1 MIKHILKIIWT
12 QRKNNT
18 WIFLELAVV
27 ICALWWMA
35 DQLYVDLRTYHS
47 PLGYDITNTWR
58 FKLSK
63 LNPRS
68 PNFVKEEEYVSNQT
82 EDLLTLMSHIR
93 QHPSVEEVCVTY
105 YSCPYSHGNSWSSLV
120 PLDGD
125 TTIASER
132 SFQVRNVSI
141 EYFDVF
147 RIKDKNGN
155 PITPQI
161 EGIHNPIII
170 SKDMESAFYHGEQAK
185 GRKVAYNTSEEA
197 ITIAAVSAPIRLDD
211 YSRSDPCF
219 FNCATGSG
227 FVDLVT
233 GFGAESAELC
243 VRMKQYATLDDMNK
257 LLAEMGERLTVNN
270 LYVYGVRAIEDF
282 RSELLNDRESDRNK
296 QLSLILFLLVNVF
309 FGIVGTFWLRTQ
321 YRQAELGLR
330 IAVGASRVSLKK
342 YLFIEGLCLLI
353 LTLPLVTLFIANMVY
368 MDKLDSYR
376 IAFSFVRFFITI
388 GGTYLLMAGMI
399 CLGIWFPIRKVNKIA
414 PAEALHYE

>member
-12 QRKNNT
+12 QRKNNA
-18 WIFLELAVV
+18 WIFLELVVV

-35 DQLYVDLRTYHS
+35 DKLYVDLRTYYS

-68 PNFVKEEEYVSNQT
+68 PNFVKEEEYTSNQT

-105 YSCPYSHGNSWSSLV
+105 YSCPYSYGDMSRGIK
-120 PLDGD
+120 PIDGD

-132 SFQVRNVSI
+132 SFQMRRVSI

-161 EGIHNPIII
+161 DGIHNPIII
-170 SKDMESAFYHGEQAK
+170 SEDMEELFYHGEQAK
-185 GRKVAYNTSEEA
+185 GRKVNYSEAEEA
-197 ITIAAVSAPIRLDD
+197 ITIAAVSTPIRMDD
-211 YSRSDPCF
+211 YSRSEPCF

-227 FVDLVT
+227 FVDLVN
-233 GFGAESAELC
+233 GFGADNAELC
-243 VRMKQYATLDDMNK
+243 VRMKQHATLEDMNQ

-270 LYVYGVRAIEDF
+270 LYVFGVRAIEDF
-282 RSELLNDRESDRNK
+282 KNERLNSRESDRNK
-296 QLSLILFLLVNVF
+296 QLSLMLFLLINVF

-330 IAVGASRVSLKK
+330 IAVGSSRLSLKK

-353 LTLPLVTLFIANMVY
+353 LTLPLVALFIANMAY

-376 IAFSFVRFFITI
+376 IAFSFVRFLITI
-388 GGTYLLMAGMI
+388 GGTYLLMAVMI
-399 CLGIWFPIRKVNKIA
+399 CLGIWFPVRKVNKIA

>member
-18 WIFLELAVV
+18 WIFLELVVV
-27 ICALWWMA
+27 ICALWWMT
-35 DQLYVDLRTYHS
+35 DQLYVDLRTYYS

-63 LNPRS
+63 LNPGS
-68 PNFVKEEEYVSNQT
+68 PDFIKEEDYVSNQT

-93 QHPSVEEVCVTY
+93 QHPSVEEVCATY
-105 YSCPYSHGNSWSSLV
+105 YSCPYSYGNSWRGLT
-120 PLDGD
+120 PIDGD

-132 SFQVRNVSI
+132 SFQIRNVSI

-155 PITPQI
+155 LITPQI

-170 SKDMESAFYHGEQAK
+170 SEDMEELFYHGEQAK
-185 GRKVAYNTSEEA
+185 GRKVKYSEAEEA
-197 ITIAAVSAPIRLDD
+197 ITIAAVSAPIRVDD

-270 LYVYGVRAIEDF
+270 LYVYGVRATEEF
-282 RSELLNDRESDRNK
+282 RNESLGERDSDRNK
-296 QLSLILFLLVNVF
+296 QLSLMLFLLVNVF

-353 LTLPLVTLFIANMVY
+353 LTLPLVALFIANMAY

-388 GGTYLLMAGMI
+388 GGTYLLMSGMI
-399 CLGIWFPIRKVNKIA
+399 CLGIWFPVQKVNKIA

>member
-1 MIKHILKIIWT
+1 MT
-12 QRKNNT
+12 
-18 WIFLELAVV
+18 
-27 ICALWWMA
+27 
-35 DQLYVDLRTYHS
+35 DQLYVDLRTYYS

-63 LNPRS
+63 LNPGS
-68 PNFVKEEEYVSNQT
+68 PDFIKEEDYVSNQT

-93 QHPSVEEVCVTY
+93 QHPSVEEVCATY
-105 YSCPYSHGNSWSSLV
+105 YSCPYSYGNSWRGLT
-120 PLDGD
+120 PIDGD

-132 SFQVRNVSI
+132 SFQIRNVSI

-155 PITPQI
+155 LITPQI

-170 SKDMESAFYHGEQAK
+170 SEDMEELFYHGEQAK
-185 GRKVAYNTSEEA
+185 GRKVKYSEAEEA
-197 ITIAAVSAPIRLDD
+197 ITIAAVSAPIRVDD

-270 LYVYGVRAIEDF
+270 LYVYGVRATEEF
-282 RSELLNDRESDRNK
+282 RNESLGERDSDRNK
-296 QLSLILFLLVNVF
+296 QLSLMLFLLVNVF

-353 LTLPLVTLFIANMVY
+353 LTLPLVALFIANMAY

-388 GGTYLLMAGMI
+388 GGTYLLMSGMI
-399 CLGIWFPIRKVNKIA
+399 CLGIWFPVQKVNKIA